1 MKNMN
6 TTLELPEGSKATML
20 PIQKIEYSIA
30 LLKKAE
36 PLALKMDERG
46 FHLAF
51 SGGKDSQV
59 LYELAKMAG
68 VKFHAEMQVTTLDP
82 PELMKFVRNNYPDV
96 KMNLP
101 EMNFYK
107 LIRKKGMLPLRQAR
121 YCCAYLKEQAGRGSV
136 RLIGI
141 RAAESVRRSKRP
153 EVEIAGRKGDGYM
166 LDQFNRTSE
175 QEHQCI
181 SGMDSIIIS
190 PILRWSDAD
199 VWNFIRGK
207 GLEYCSLYDKGY
219 HRIGCMFCPMANR
232 KSKALDRKN
241 YPGVERE
248 IKKSIQWLIDNKD
261 YMKDY
266 NATADEIFN
275 LWFLGNTSSAQYFGM
290 LRNQMKLKF

>member
-1 MKNMN
+1 
-6 TTLELPEGSKATML
+6 ML

-107 LIRKKGMLPLRQAR
+107 LIRKKGMLPLQHIR

-136 RLIGI
+136 TLIGI
-141 RAAESVRRSKRP
+141 RAAESVRRSKRS
-153 EVEIAGRKGDGYM
+153 EVEIAGRKGEEYT
-166 LDQFNRTSE
+166 LDQFEEHNET
-175 QEHQCI
+175 EHQCI
-181 SGMDSIIIS
+181 NGKDKIVIS
-190 PILRWSDAD
+190 PILKWSDAD

-207 GLEYCSLYDKGY
+207 GLEYCSLYDKGH

-248 IKKSIQWLIDNKD
+248 IKKSIQWLIDNKG
-261 YMKDY
+261 YMSDH
-266 NATADEIFN
+266 NATADEIFDW
-275 LWFLGNTSSAQYFGM
+275 WFSNESSAQYFGM

>member
-1 MKNMN
+1 
-6 TTLELPEGSKATML
+6 ML

-82 PELMKFVRNNYPDV
+82 PELMKFVRKNYPEV
-96 KMNLP
+96 NMNLP

-107 LIRKKGMLPLRQAR
+107 LIRKQGKLPLRQIR
-121 YCCAYLKEQAGRGSV
+121 YCCEYLKESAGVGSV
-136 RLIGI
+136 RLVGV
-141 RAAESVRRSKRP
+141 RSAESVKRSKRSDI
-153 EVEIAGRKGDGYM
+153 EIGGKKRKQYT
-166 LDQFNRTSE
+166 LDQFSRYMET
-175 QEHQCI
+175 EHQCI
-181 SGMDSIIIS
+181 NGKDSIVLS
-190 PILRWSDAD
+190 PIFRWNDAD
-199 VWNFIRGK
+199 VWNFIRGME
-207 GLEYCSLYDKGY
+207 LEYCELYDQGY
-219 HRIGCMFCPMANR
+219 RRIGCMFCPMASSKR
-232 KSKALDRKN
+232 KAIDRQR

-248 IKKSIQWLIDNKD
+248 IKKSIQYLIDKKEYLGKYD
-261 YMKDY
+261 
-266 NATADEIFN
+266 ASADEIFD
-275 LWFLGNTSSAQYFGM
+275 WWCSGKSTAQYFGM

>member
-6 TTLELPEGSKATML
+6 TTLEIPEGSKATML

-82 PELMKFVRNNYPDV
+82 PELMKFVRNNYPEV
-96 KMNLP
+96 KKNLP

-107 LIRKKGMLPLRQAR
+107 LIRKKGMLPLQQAR
-121 YCCAYLKEQAGRGSV
+121 YCCAYLKESAGVGSV
-136 RLIGI
+136 TLIGI
-141 RAAESVRRSKRP
+141 RAAESVKRAKRH
-153 EVEIAGRKGDGYM
+153 EIEISGRKGEEYT
-166 LDQFNRTSE
+166 LDQFE
-175 QEHQCI
+175 EHNETEHRCI
-181 SGMDSIIIS
+181 NGKDEIIIS
-190 PILRWSDAD
+190 PILKWSDAD

-232 KSKALDRKN
+232 KIKALDRKN

-248 IKKSIQWLIDNKD
+248 IKKTIQWLIDNKD
-261 YMKDY
+261 YMKNH

-275 LWFLGNTSSAQYFGM
+275 WWCSNESSAQYFGM